1 MVDIRRL
8 PRAQNRFETLRKK
21 NQIYVDHTDLIF
33 EFAYLDGPNFLS
45 RPRRFGKSLLV
56 STLESLFSHG
66 TEYFKGLKIEKLWDK
81 AENGKTYKVIHLD
94 FSALSFENKNELN
107 NQITYVLADCA
118 KRDSI
123 NLPDDYKERSAGL
136 NLKTLVESAP
146 SEYVLL
152 IDEYDYP
159 LTHSLGNKELFESY
173 RLYLQG
179 LFGAIKGLT
188 GDMRFIFITGVG
200 RFAKTS
206 VFSQMNNLRDL
217 SLESKFATLL
227 GYTDDDIQQYFE
239 EYVDNA
245 ATTLGIT
252 KAECY
257 TQIKSHYDGYRF
269 HADNKT
275 MLHNPWSVLNFLYT
289 PEQGFKNF
297 WYETGGAYPTLIAKY
312 VKNIQETPLQTLQK
326 TKCGPQTLSEFY
338 DYFDVTPISLLYQTG
353 YLSVRS
359 EKNELG
365 GESLYL
371 VPPNLEVK
379 SSLIQLYYREVRDN
393 PLDDDIFHDYSS
405 ALINNFKKA
414 DFEALIKT
422 FSAALNTFG
431 YDDKEAFKTEHY
443 CRDII
448 YYTLSLS
455 GINAQREAI
464 SADGRAD
471 IVVELSAKRY
481 VFEFKLAKTKASEK
495 ELLDKAIEQAK
506 DKRYGEILPQK
517 ELNRIAVVINAEDK
531 AIAQWRIVD

>member
-1 MVDIRRL
+1 MIDIRRL

-118 KRDSI
+118 KRDGI

-227 GYTDDDIQQYFE
+227 GYTDDDMHQYFE

-245 ATTLGIT
+245 ANTLGIT

-359 EKNELG
+359 EQNELG

-393 PLDDDIFHDYSS
+393 PLDDDIFHDFSS

-506 DKRYGEILPQK
+506 DKRYGEILPHK

>member
-66 TEYFKGLKIEKLWDK
+66 TEFFKGLKIEKLWDK
-81 AENGKTYKVIHLD
+81 AEKGKTYKVIHLD

-118 KRDSI
+118 KRDGI

-217 SLESKFATLL
+217 SLESKFAPLL
-227 GYTDDDIQQYFE
+227 GYTDDDMHQYFD

-245 ATTLGIT
+245 ANTLGIT
-252 KAECY
+252 KDECY

-359 EKNELG
+359 EQNELG

-393 PLDDDIFHDYSS
+393 PLDDDIFHDFSS

-495 ELLDKAIEQAK
+495 ELLEKAIEQAK
-506 DKRYGEILPQK
+506 DKRYGEILPHK

-531 AIAQWRIVD
+531 AIAQWRIED

>member
-118 KRDSI
+118 KRDGI

-227 GYTDDDIQQYFE
+227 GYTDDDMHQYFE

-245 ATTLGIT
+245 ANTLGIT

-359 EKNELG
+359 EQNELG

-455 GINAQREAI
+455 GINVQREAI

-495 ELLDKAIEQAK
+495 ELLEKAIEQAK
-506 DKRYGEILPQK
+506 DKRYGEILPHK

-531 AIAQWRIVD
+531 AIAQWRIED

>member
-8 PRAQNRFETLRKK
+8 PRAKNSFEDIRRK

-118 KRDSI
+118 KRDGI

-146 SEYVLL
+146 SEYILL

-227 GYTDDDIQQYFE
+227 GYTDDDMHQYFE

-245 ATTLGIT
+245 ANTLGIT
-252 KAECY
+252 KTECY

-359 EKNELG
+359 EQNELG

-517 ELNRIAVVINAEDK
+517 DLNRIAVVINAEDK

>member
-1 MVDIRRL
+1 MVDIRKL
-8 PRAQNRFETLRKK
+8 PRANSSFESIRRK

-66 TEYFKGLKIEKLWDK
+66 TEFFKGLKIEKLWD
-81 AENGKTYKVIHLD
+81 ETEQGKTYKVIHLD
-94 FSALSFENKNELN
+94 FSTLSFENKNEL
-107 NQITYVLADCA
+107 
-118 KRDSI
+118 DSEI
-123 NLPDDYKERSAGL
+123 NEILFEVAEKNGVTLSDRKEQRSAGL
-136 NLKTLVESAP
+136 NLRTIVESAP

-200 RFAKTS
+200 QFAKTS

-217 SLESKFATLL
+217 SLESKFAPLL
-227 GYTDDDIQQYFE
+227 GYTDDDMHQYFD
-239 EYVDNA
+239 EYVENA
-245 ATTLGIT
+245 ANTLNIG
-252 KAECY
+252 KDECY
-257 TQIKSHYDGYRF
+257 AQIKAHYDGYRF
-269 HADNKT
+269 HVDNDT

-297 WYETGGAYPTLIAKY
+297 WYETGGSYPTLIAKY
-312 VKNIQETPLQTLQK
+312 VKNIQETPLQTLLK

-365 GESLYL
+365 GESLFL
-371 VPPNLEVK
+371 VPPNLEVQ

-393 PLDDDIFHDYSS
+393 PLDDDIFHDFSS
-405 ALINNFKKA
+405 ALITNFKKA
-414 DFEALIKT
+414 DFESLIKT

-455 GINAQREAI
+455 GINAQRAAI
-464 SADGRAD
+464 SSDGRAD
-471 IVVELSAKRY
+471 IVVELSTKRF
-481 VFEFKLAKTKASEK
+481 VFEFKLAKTKDSEK

-506 DKRYGEILPQK
+506 DKRYGEILPLK
-517 ELNRIAVVINAEDK
+517 ELNRMAVVINAEDK
-531 AIAQWRIVD
+531 AVAQWRIVD

>member
-8 PRAQNRFETLRKK
+8 PRAKNSFEDIRRK

-118 KRDSI
+118 KRDGI

-227 GYTDDDIQQYFE
+227 GYTDDDMHQYFE

-245 ATTLGIT
+245 ANTLGIT

-312 VKNIQETPLQTLQK
+312 VKNIQKTPLQTLQK

-359 EKNELG
+359 EQNELG

-448 YYTLSLS
+448 YYRLSLS

-495 ELLDKAIEQAK
+495 ELLEKAIEQAK
-506 DKRYGEILPQK
+506 DKRYGEILPHK

-531 AIAQWRIVD
+531 AIAQWRIED

>member
-118 KRDSI
+118 KRDGI

-188 GDMRFIFITGVG
+188 GDLRFIFITGVG

-227 GYTDDDIQQYFE
+227 GYTDDDMHQYFE

-245 ATTLGIT
+245 ANTLGIT

-359 EKNELG
+359 EQNELG

-495 ELLDKAIEQAK
+495 ELLEKAIEQAK
-506 DKRYGEILPQK
+506 DKRYGEILPHK

-531 AIAQWRIVD
+531 AIAQWRIED